1 MSEDNGS
8 TAETTSEIT
17 PEKVAGWL
25 RDNPDFFIQRD
36 DLLELLR
43 LPDPR
48 GDAVSLLERQAQVL
62 RSRNH
67 ELRDR
72 LNALLDV
79 AREND
84 GLFEKTRQLILKL
97 VEARTAEQLF
107 SNLIASLND
116 DFQCDAVTL
125 IVYDRDLDVSG
136 ELRASVRC
144 IAEEDLH
151 EALQVLLRKG
161 NPVCGILRDAE
172 VEQLFGERR
181 EQARSAAMVP
191 LAYQGRQGV
200 LAIGSADA
208 QHFRSS
214 MGTLFISHIGDILAR
229 RLADLLRHHNKL
241 EARRA

>member
-1 MSEDNGS
+1 MSEENGIS
-8 TAETTSEIT
+8 ADR
-17 PEKVAGWL
+17 VAAWL
-25 RDNPDFFIQRD
+25 RDNPDFFTQRD

-48 GDAVSLLERQAQVL
+48 GEAVSLLERQAQVL
-62 RSRNH
+62 RSRNQ

-84 GLFEKTRQLILKL
+84 GLFEKTRQLVLRL
-97 VEARTAEQLF
+97 VEARNAEQLF
-107 SNLIASLND
+107 STLVDSLMN
-116 DFQCDAVTL
+116 DFQCDAVSL
-125 IVYDRDLDVSG
+125 IVYGHDLDVSG
-136 ELRASVRC
+136 ELRAHVRC
-144 IAEEDLH
+144 ISEDDLH

-161 NPVCGILRDAE
+161 NPVCGILRDVE
-172 VEQLFGERR
+172 VEQLFGDKR

-191 LAYQGRQGV
+191 LAFQSRQGV

-214 MGTLFISHIGDILAR
+214 MGTLFISHIGDVLSR
-229 RLADLLRHHNKL
+229 RLADLLRQPNKL
-241 EARRA
+241 AARRA